1 MSLNNFAV
9 TVTDDFDHIPFTG
22 RIRLLFLLEGNIT
35 VQTAD
40 GLFSMKPEDFII
52 INKNRSCCVTQS
64 SGYLLAVIDIDYY
77 MFCRIVEKS
86 VVTFRCNSVLD
97 NGVKYEKFRY
107 IIGQFLNDD
116 VIEPDKIS
124 FSKLSS
130 FYRLCN
136 YMVQYFLVSDCS
148 VQTVRADNK
157 IEDILMYLEKNRTRK
172 VSLEEISQY
181 CHMTPTSFSR
191 YFHRETGMTYVSY
204 ANQLKLNY
212 AEEALLHGE
221 QTITEIALN
230 AGFSSVSGFNR
241 LFKKVYGAAPREYK
255 NKIRQQRTDKQEKIG
270 RVLEQSLE
278 KYNKRT
284 RLTVV
289 REQKIREVHI
299 VADAE
304 IKEEII
310 NPWKG
315 MVHFGPASSLLSA
328 EYQKQIK
335 ILRKEL
341 GIQYGCI
348 NAIFAKE
355 LKIFRNH
362 HQTRE
367 YNFSYLDNIMDCLID
382 NHIYPVISFDDQLET
397 LIKDL
402 NPLKE
407 PGYDSIFINIEE
419 CIEVISH
426 LIKHFVY
433 RYGAEEVDN
442 WIFDLWYNEFKGKT
456 LGLGEQYFII
466 WDQIYDAIRCWL
478 PHAQIGGS
486 GVGPSLGY
494 DRQMKFYNNWKMA
507 RNKPDFISINSYPY
521 RQSENRKDV
530 EIIGRKI
537 DHFLNEDLERIEK
550 VLKDS
555 GFPDT
560 PIMIL
565 QWNLSFVQRNFF
577 NDTSA
582 KAAIMLSQMVENTK
596 RIEKASYYVAS
607 DLYAGDVD
615 TPDILN
621 GASGLLSK
629 DGIRKP
635 AFYALQFIG
644 QNLKYVISK
653 GENWLITCDG
663 RGNMTIL
670 LFNSKAL
677 NYNYYSKREADITLD
692 IVDNLY
698 LESDSL
704 EISLTI
710 DNIDNGKYYIHKQ
723 LIGPEHGDILN
734 EWRQL
739 GVAAPI
745 RMKDIVY
752 LGFKSIPFR
761 KNDCVSVCNHTIKL
775 WERLQ
780 EHDIMLMNIEYI
792 PE

>member
-1 MSLNNFAV
+1 MSMNTFSV
-9 TVTDDFDHIPFTG
+9 IVTDDFNHIPFTG
-22 RIRLLFLLEGNIT
+22 RIRLLFVLEGDIS

-52 INKNRSCCVTQS
+52 INKNRNCCVTRS
-64 SGYLLAVIDIDYY
+64 SSYLLAVIDIDYY
-77 MFCRIVEKS
+77 MVCHIVGKNI
-86 VVTFRCNSVLD
+86 VTFRCNSVLD

-107 IIGQFLNDD
+107 IIGEFLNED
-116 VIEPDKIS
+116 VIEPKKNT
-124 FSKLSS
+124 FTKLSS
-130 FYRLCN
+130 FYKLCD
-136 YMVQYFLVSDCS
+136 YMVRYFFVPDCS
-148 VQTVRADNK
+148 DETVHTDNK
-157 IEDILMYLEKNRTRK
+157 IEDILMYLEKNWTRK

-212 AEEALLHGE
+212 AEEALLYGE

-230 AGFSSVSGFNR
+230 AGFSSVPGFNR
-241 LFKKVYGAAPREYK
+241 LFKKVYGVAPREYK
-255 NKIRQQRTDKQEKIG
+255 NKIKQEKSDKQEKMG
-270 RVLEQSLE
+270 QVFEQSFE

-289 REQKIREVHI
+289 REQKIRDVQI

-304 IKEEII
+304 KREEII

-335 ILRKEL
+335 IVKEEL

-382 NHIYPVISFDDQLET
+382 NHIYPVISFDDQLSS

-407 PGYDSIFINIEE
+407 PEYDIVFTSVEE
-419 CIEVISH
+419 CIEVILR

-433 RYGAEEVDN
+433 RYGVEEVDN
-442 WIFDLWYNEFKGKT
+442 WIFDLWYNDFTGKT
-456 LGLGEQYFII
+456 LGLEEEYFIL
-466 WDQIYDAIRCWL
+466 WDRIYDCIRFLL

-494 DRQMKFYNNWKMA
+494 ERQIKFYKKWKIA

-521 RQSENRKDV
+521 RQSENRKTV

-537 DHFLNEDLERIEK
+537 DHFLNEDLEEFDK

-560 PIMIL
+560 PIMII

-582 KAAIMLSQMVENTK
+582 KAAIMLSQMVENKK

-607 DLYAGDVD
+607 DLYSGDVD
-615 TPDILN
+615 TPNILN

-635 AFYALQFIG
+635 VFYALQFIG
-644 QNLKYVISK
+644 QILKYVISR
-653 GENWLITCDG
+653 GENWIITTDG
-663 RGNMTIL
+663 RGHMTIL
-670 LFNSKAL
+670 LFNSKTL
-677 NYNYYSKREADITLD
+677 NYNYYSKRESEISLD

-698 LESDSL
+698 LESDAL

-710 DNIDNGKYYIHKQ
+710 GNIDNGQYYIHKQ
-723 LIGPEHGDILN
+723 LIGPEHGDVLN

-739 GVAAPI
+739 GVISPI
-745 RMKDIVY
+745 RMKDINY
-752 LGFKSIPFR
+752 LRFKSIPFR
-761 KNDCVSVCNHTIKL
+761 KNDCISICDHKLKL

-780 EHDIMLMNIEYI
+780 EHEIMLLNIEHV